1 MSKVLF
7 HPNADASKIIQPL
20 RKGRY
25 PSKVT
30 KLRTAWLKRYD
41 EELAK
46 KRRERESETAFWCWM
61 QSMLQCLQAG
71 GKDAMSEYLRV
82 HPVSPEWAEC
92 AANLLRGFLNERRV

>member
-41 EELAK
+41 EGLAK
-46 KRRERESETAFWCWM
+46 KRRERESEADFWCWM
-61 QSMLQCLQAG
+61 QSMLQSLQAG
-71 GKDAMSEYLRV
+71 GERAMAEFLRT
-82 HPVSPEWAEC
+82 HPVCPGWAEC
-92 AANLLRGFLNERRV
+92 AANLLRGFQGEK

>member
-7 HPNADASKIIQPL
+7 HPNADANKVIQPT

-25 PSKVT
+25 PSKVI

-46 KRRERESETAFWCWM
+46 KRRKRESETAFWSWM
-61 QSMLQCLQAG
+61 QSMLQCSRAG
-71 GKDAMSEYLRV
+71 GEDAMAEFLRA
-82 HPVSPEWAEC
+82 HPVSLDWAEC
-92 AANLLRGFLNERRV
+92 AANLLRGFQGEK

>member
-7 HPNADASKIIQPL
+7 HPNADASKIIQPS

-46 KRRERESETAFWCWM
+46 KRRKRQSETAFWSWM
-61 QSMLQCLQAG
+61 QSMLQCLRAG
-71 GKDAMSEYLRV
+71 GEDAMAEFLRAQ
-82 HPVSPEWAEC
+82 PASPDWAEC
-92 AANLLRGFLNERRV
+92 AANLLRGFQGEK

>member
-7 HPNADASKIIQPL
+7 HPNADASKIIQPS

-46 KRRERESETAFWCWM
+46 KRRKRQSETAFWSWM

-71 GKDAMSEYLRV
+71 GEDAMAEFLRAQ
-82 HPVSPEWAEC
+82 PASPDWAEC
-92 AANLLRGFLNERRV
+92 AANLLRGFQGEK